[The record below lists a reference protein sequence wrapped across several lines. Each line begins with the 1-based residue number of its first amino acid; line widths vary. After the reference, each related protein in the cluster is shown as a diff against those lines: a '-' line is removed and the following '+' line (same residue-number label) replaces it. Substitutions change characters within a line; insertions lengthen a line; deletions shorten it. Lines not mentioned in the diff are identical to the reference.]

1 MKKRT
6 LLVILSI
13 LTFLIIWQVVFCLI
27 DTNIILPAPSKVLP
41 IIARSLLNRETLHVI
56 WQTAWK
62 VLLALVF
69 STVLGIL
76 SGFFLG
82 RFTFLFHFIRP
93 WIMVIQSVPV
103 ISWLTLVIFAWG
115 IGWKGPVF
123 ISVLSLL
130 PGAIFTTI
138 SGVHNLDSNLLEM
151 AKFYQVPSI
160 EIFKDIYFGSFLPFF
175 VAILD
180 INIGQAWKVILVTE
194 YLCGGDGLG
203 EKILIARMNINTAE
217 AWGFTLMA
225 VILGISTEVLLKFA
239 LQKVYHNE
247 LLSKGHEAFKIL

>member
-76 SGFFLG
+76 SGFFS
-82 RFTFLFHFIRP
+82 R
-93 WIMVIQSVPV
+93 
-103 ISWLTLVIFAWG
+103 
-115 IGWKGPVF
+115 
-123 ISVLSLL
+123 
-130 PGAIFTTI
+130 
-138 SGVHNLDSNLLEM
+138 E
-151 AKFYQVPSI
+151 
-160 EIFKDIYFGSFLPFF
+160 IYFPFSFHPPLDHGYSIRTGDFLVDVGNICLGNRVEGSG
-175 VAILD
+175 I
-180 INIGQAWKVILVTE
+180 
-194 YLCGGDGLG
+194 YLGAVSL
-203 EKILIARMNINTAE
+203 ARSHFYND
-217 AWGFTLMA
+217 FR
-225 VILGISTEVLLKFA
+225 SP
-239 LQKVYHNE
+239 
-247 LLSKGHEAFKIL
+247 